1 MKVKV
6 SNMISSKGNPVSNQ
20 FIITKTDRDG
30 FQEEYFQS
38 YNSII
43 AYRSFETEV
52 ILDKHYWDF
61 SRTTSK
67 YRNQFLNETKAETLA
82 KIKSG
87 EYSLSNLN

>member
-43 AYRSFETEV
+43 AYRSFKQE
-52 ILDKHYWDF
+52 LF
-61 SRTTSK
+61 
-67 YRNQFLNETKAETLA
+67 
-82 KIKSG
+82 
-87 EYSLSNLN
+87 